1 MSNILKVTTPLTER
15 TNLNQL
21 RPGQMQENDYKIQN
35 PVMTDKVV
43 RPDGKDPAGQTQDQK
58 LKLNYESNFQAF
70 VKELGRHPE
79 TAKSLAKL
87 LQYGSLFQVESGIG
101 TNMAQEIASFLE
113 MIATDQSGMW
123 GVMENQLTA
132 ASRFQGPFFELLR
145 KVLSENPSTDL
156 QQEILSFLKKYTD
169 RTSAAHIQERMKNV
183 LQECLNKMLKS
194 QAQALREKMEGLFS
208 GKGAPSAQDIT
219 RLKEEILP
227 FLNSYIS
234 ASHDR
239 GSLREMTALLAQLL
253 ARYENGTREGLLASF
268 RRLEGYAGFQ
278 KYFGSLGEEQMA
290 QILNR
295 LEGEQGRD
303 SAVNDRLVQILEMG
317 MKGAAGTDGRQ
328 NAVNMLRSMLM
339 NESVFMPVLHMV
351 FPMNVDNRFLY
362 SEMWVDPDAG
372 RPETGTEGGRGRAVK
387 ALIKFDIQDVGF
399 FDLFLFYYDGKVDM
413 QLNYPDR
420 YKEREKEIREKVS
433 RICAERGLG
442 FHSLVLGSSS
452 ESIPLSEA
460 FPEISMRRNTVNVR
474 V

>member
-183 LQECLNKMLKS
+183 LQECLNKML
-194 QAQALREKMEGLFS
+194 
-208 GKGAPSAQDIT
+208 
-219 RLKEEILP
+219 
-227 FLNSYIS
+227 
-234 ASHDR
+234 
-239 GSLREMTALLAQLL
+239 
-253 ARYENGTREGLLASF
+253 
-268 RRLEGYAGFQ
+268 
-278 KYFGSLGEEQMA
+278 
-290 QILNR
+290 
-295 LEGEQGRD
+295 
-303 SAVNDRLVQILEMG
+303 
-317 MKGAAGTDGRQ
+317 
-328 NAVNMLRSMLM
+328 
-339 NESVFMPVLHMV
+339 
-351 FPMNVDNRFLY
+351 
-362 SEMWVDPDAG
+362 
-372 RPETGTEGGRGRAVK
+372 
-387 ALIKFDIQDVGF
+387 
-399 FDLFLFYYDGKVDM
+399 
-413 QLNYPDR
+413 
-420 YKEREKEIREKVS
+420 
-433 RICAERGLG
+433 
-442 FHSLVLGSSS
+442 
-452 ESIPLSEA
+452 
-460 FPEISMRRNTVNVR
+460 
-474 V
+474 